1 MGLHSPA
8 STVVVCHTNP
18 PCGEPT
24 VVGHRKS
31 EPYLVA
37 NPPSWGTANPNLTL
51 WRTHPRGAPQIRT
64 LPWWP
69 TLVGHRKYEYEKNT
83 ASQKKLLVSQLHK
96 TPSEPCTVSSSTD
109 HRLVRA
115 CECRC

>member
-24 VVGHRKS
+24 DVGHRKS

-64 LPWWP
+64 LPCGEPTLVGHRKSEPYLVANPPSWGTAQIRTLPWWP
-69 TLVGHRKYEYEKNT
+69 TLVGHRKYEYEKN
-83 ASQKKLLVSQLHK
+83 
-96 TPSEPCTVSSSTD
+96 
-109 HRLVRA
+109 
-115 CECRC
+115 